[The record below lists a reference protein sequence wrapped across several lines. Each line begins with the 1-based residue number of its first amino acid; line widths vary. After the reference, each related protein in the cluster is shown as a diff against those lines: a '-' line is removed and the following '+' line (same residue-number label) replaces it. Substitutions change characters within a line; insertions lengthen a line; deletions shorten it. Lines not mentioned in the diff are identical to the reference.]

1 MQGIFPSEWK
11 KANVVPIHK
20 KTTRSVLQ
28 TTDLSL
34 FSESAAKFQNVLFT
48 TRCSHIL
55 YKTSENQSG
64 FKRSDSCVNQLLAIT
79 HEIFSSFDNNYE
91 VRGVF
96 LDISK
101 AFDKA
106 WHEGIIHRHKRNGIS
121 GNLLSLLTD
130 FLRNRKQ
137 RVILNGQSSSW
148 ANINAGVLQGSIL
161 GPVLFLIYINDLSYN
176 LQCNPKLFADD
187 TWLFYTVQDPE
198 RTANNPN
205 NDLKEIDK

>member
-1 MQGIFPSEWK
+1 MKYFPALITITKLEGY
-11 KANVVPIHK
+11 
-20 KTTRSVLQ
+20 
-28 TTDLSL
+28 SL
-34 FSESAAKFQNVLFT
+34 T
-48 TRCSHIL
+48 
-55 YKTSENQSG
+55 
-64 FKRSDSCVNQLLAIT
+64 
-79 HEIFSSFDNNYE
+79 
-91 VRGVF
+91 
-96 LDISK
+96 ISK
-101 AFDKA
+101 AFDQA

-161 GPVLFLIYINDLSYN
+161 GPVLFLIYINDLSHN
-176 LQCNPKLFADD
+176 LQCNPKLFADG
-187 TWLFYTVQDPE
+187 TWLCSTVQDPE